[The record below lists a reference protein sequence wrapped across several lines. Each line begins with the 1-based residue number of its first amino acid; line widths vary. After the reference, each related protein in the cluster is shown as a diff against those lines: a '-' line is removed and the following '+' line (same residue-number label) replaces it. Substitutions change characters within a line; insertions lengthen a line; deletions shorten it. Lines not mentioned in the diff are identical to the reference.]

1 MPSKLELMKDVLQ
14 VAVDSG
20 AERVARITAVITGA
34 VRDVTRELG
43 EWAGDV
49 FEVVEAA
56 RKAPPADPA
65 PTRKA
70 AAKRKS
76 ARSAS

>member
-1 MPSKLELMKDVLQ
+1 MPSKLELVKDVLQ

-20 AERVARITAVITGA
+20 AERVGRITTLITGA
-34 VRDVTRELG
+34 VRDITRELG

-56 RKAPPADPA
+56 RQAPPAAARPA
-65 PTRKA
+65 RRKTA
-70 AAKRKS
+70 KS
-76 ARSAS
+76 AK

>member
-1 MPSKLELMKDVLQ
+1 MPSKLELIKDVLQ

-20 AERVARITAVITGA
+20 AERVGRVTTLITGV
-34 VRDVTRELG
+34 VRDVSRELG

-56 RKAPPADPA
+56 KQAPAATKSSRRKPA
-65 PTRKA
+65 
-70 AAKRKS
+70 KS
-76 ARSAS
+76 AK

>member
-1 MPSKLELMKDVLQ
+1 MPSKLELIKDVLQ

-20 AERVARITAVITGA
+20 VERVGRITTVITGA
-34 VRDVTRELG
+34 VRDVAREIG

-56 RKAPPADPA
+56 RQAPPAATRPA
-65 PTRKA
+65 RRKA
-70 AAKRKS
+70 ATSAK
-76 ARSAS
+76 

>member
-1 MPSKLELMKDVLQ
+1 MPSKLELIKDVLQ

-20 AERVARITAVITGA
+20 AERVGRITGVITGA

-49 FEVVEAA
+49 FDVVEAA
-56 RKAPPADPA
+56 RQAPPAKPA
-65 PTRKA
+65 RK
-70 AAKRKS
+70 R
-76 ARSAS
+76 RT

>member
-1 MPSKLELMKDVLQ
+1 MPSKLELIKDILQ

-20 AERVARITAVITGA
+20 AERVGRITTVITGA

-49 FEVVEAA
+49 LEVVEAA
-56 RKAPPADPA
+56 KQVPPAAA
-65 PTRKA
+65 P
-70 AAKRKS
+70 KS
-76 ARSAS
+76 SRSKK